1 MSCPPQLWPGACSDY
16 LCHLKEVR
24 REQYS
29 EGRITSDVPAPLDI
43 QAVRDLV
50 RARGKEMQAENL
62 TAQVAAQVSIGLV
75 RACCANR
82 MMACLTPSCCL
93 HLQVDAALSAEQL
106 RQSLQAAFQ
115 QKQWQWTYLLRM
127 AMAFMPATLGRSDD
141 LRKLPWS
148 CLALR
153 TQDNV
158 GPVPSVAV
166 LFGSMQGKT
175 VKPGQVD
182 IPGVVRYAHSCF
194 QTQLGSV
201 LQFSE
206 LLCLFLPQVPR
217 PSHLSSGSACRPGC
231 RHLPQGHQT

>member
-1 MSCPPQLWPGACSDY
+1 MFELRSCHALPIFGLVHAVIICATSRKSAESSFQRAVSPQMFPHPWTSRQLGTWS
-16 LCHLKEVR
+16 VR
-24 REQYS
+24 VAR
-29 EGRITSDVPAPLDI
+29 RCRLRTS
-43 QAVRDLV
+43 
-50 RARGKEMQAENL
+50 
-62 TAQVAAQVSIGLV
+62 QVAAQVSIGLV

-127 AMAFMPATLGRSDD
+127 AMASMPATLGRSDD

-158 GPVPSVAV
+158 GPVPSVAT
-166 LFGSMQGKT
+166 LFSSMQGKT

-182 IPGVVRYAHSCF
+182 IPGVVRYAHSCC
-194 QTQLGSV
+194 QTQ
-201 LQFSE
+201 
-206 LLCLFLPQVPR
+206 
-217 PSHLSSGSACRPGC
+217 
-231 RHLPQGHQT
+231 

>member
-24 REQYS
+24 RGQYS
-29 EGRITSDVPAPLDI
+29 EGRITSDVPAPLEI

-75 RACCANR
+75 RVCCANR

-115 QKQWQWTYLLRM
+115 QKQWQWAYLLRM
-127 AMAFMPATLGRSDD
+127 AMTFMPATFGRSDD

-158 GPVPSVAV
+158 GPVPSVAI

-175 VKPGQVD
+175 V
-182 IPGVVRYAHSCF
+182 S
-194 QTQLGSV
+194 LGK
-201 LQFSE
+201 LI
-206 LLCLFLPQVPR
+206 FLV
-217 PSHLSSGSACRPGC
+217 S
-231 RHLPQGHQT
+231 